1 MDNYE
6 LKVTKLDVIQAQGI
20 SDIVERVHW
29 KLTATR
35 NGNSVFMDGELFL
48 FDPNVNTVTGGF
60 VPFSGLTNDIVLGWI
75 NAEPVMESFKTSL
88 SQQLNVF
95 DSQPTSKPLPWSN

>member
-1 MDNYE
+1 MTNYTLE
-6 LKVTKLDVIQAQGI
+6 ITGLDVINAQGVT
-20 SDIVERVHW
+20 DIVERVHW

-35 NGNSVFMDGELFL
+35 NGNFVSLDGALFL
-48 FDPNVNTVTGGF
+48 FDPTVNSVADGF
-60 VPFSGLTNDIVLGWI
+60 VPFNSLTNEIVMGWI

-95 DSQPTSKPLPWSN
+95 DSQPASKPLPWSK